1 MANKRVLDLAKDLG
15 VTADD
20 VQRAAVSCGVAAEG
34 PTASLDSS
42 DVAKVKATLKSNE
55 KKSAGGSKT
64 LTLGKPLSL
73 GGKSSGESGNHSIE
87 VSVRRRRSR
96 TTGSATVVAKPTIKP
111 ADQARQAV
119 ESSAER
125 KKVAA
130 PVVTKPIVKAPST
143 TETSAK
149 KIEVKKVA
157 APTKVEVK
165 KVAAPTKV
173 EVKKAA
179 TPTKVEVKKA
189 ATPT

>member
-42 DVAKVKATLKSNE
+42 DVAKVKTALKSNE
-55 KKSAGGSKT
+55 KKSAGASKT

-73 GGKSSGESGNHSIE
+73 GGKGSGESGSHSVE

-96 TTGSATVVAKPTIKP
+96 GAAVAVTPKPTLKP

-119 ESSAER
+119 ETSAEQKKAISPAVAKPATEVVSKAEPVA
-125 KKVAA
+125 KKV
-130 PVVTKPIVKAPST
+130 
-143 TETSAK
+143 
-149 KIEVKKVA
+149 EVKKESVS
-157 APTKVEVK
+157 PKVEVK
-165 KVAAPTKV
+165 KVA
-173 EVKKAA
+173 VKKDAVQ
-179 TPTKVEVKKA
+179 P
-189 ATPT
+189 